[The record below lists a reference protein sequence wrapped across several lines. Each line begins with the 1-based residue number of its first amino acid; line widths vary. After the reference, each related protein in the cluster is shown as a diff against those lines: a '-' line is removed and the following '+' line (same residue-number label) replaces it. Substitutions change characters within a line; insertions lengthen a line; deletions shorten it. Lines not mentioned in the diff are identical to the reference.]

1 MFLMEIQ
8 KRIIKPY
15 DNNSGFCY
23 TGLMDG
29 ATSFYKHKEGVVAL
43 HLPKYYNFWNGK
55 KEVLADFVYKGV
67 EYRIGFDK
75 IKNKRSLGLRI
86 NNFVKEC
93 IRLSNER

>member
-1 MFLMEIQ
+1 MEKEII

-29 ATSFYKHKEGVVAL
+29 ATSFYKHKKGVVAL
-43 HLPKYYNFWNGK
+43 HLPKYGNFWNGE
-55 KEVLADFVYKGV
+55 KEVLADFIYKGV
-67 EYRIGFDK
+67 EYRTGFDK
-75 IKNKRSLGLRI
+75 LKNKRSLGLRI

-93 IRLSNER
+93 IRLSNTN